1 MMRFR
6 DKVAVITGAGQGI
19 GEAYALALAE
29 QGAGVVIAEID
40 KLAGQRVAN
49 TLIKEGHD
57 ALFVET
63 DIASVESC
71 HALAEAVTE
80 RFGGVDFLVN
90 NAAIFAGKRKD
101 GLLTVDWAYYQ
112 RFMEVN
118 MNGLLLVTRAIYP
131 AMVSRGGGS
140 IVNQSSTAA
149 WAGGD
154 FYSLSKAATNAL
166 TVSLAREMG
175 SMNIRVNA
183 IAPGPTDTP
192 ATRNSVSPE
201 RLEQI
206 VSQMPIARLGTT
218 NDIVEAC
225 LFLLSDQSSWI
236 TGQIIAVDG
245 GSVVRF

>member
-1 MMRFR
+1 MKFN

-19 GEAYALALAE
+19 GEAYAVALAD
-29 QGAGVVIAEID
+29 QGACVVIAEID

-49 TLIKEGHD
+49 TLVKKGHD

-63 DIASVESC
+63 DIASIESC
-71 HALAEAVTE
+71 NALAKTVTE
-80 RFGGVDFLVN
+80 RFGGVDYLVN

-101 GLLTVDWAYYQ
+101 GLLTVDWGYYQ

-131 AMVSRGGGS
+131 AMVSRGGGA

-149 WAGGD
+149 WAAGD
-154 FYSLSKAATNAL
+154 FYSLSKAATNAM

-183 IAPGPTDTP
+183 IAPGPIDTP
-192 ATRNSVSPE
+192 ATRNSVPPE
-201 RLEQI
+201 RLEQL
-206 VSQMPIARLGTT
+206 VSRMPIARLGTT

-236 TGQIIAVDG
+236 TGQIIVVDG

>member
-1 MMRFR
+1 MKFN

-19 GEAYALALAE
+19 GEAYAVALAD
-29 QGAGVVIAEID
+29 QGACVVIAEID

-49 TLIKEGHD
+49 TLVKKGHD

-63 DIASVESC
+63 DIASIESC
-71 HALAEAVTE
+71 NALANTVTE

-90 NAAIFAGKRKD
+90 NAAIFAGKRKE
-101 GLLTVDWAYYQ
+101 GLLTVDWVYYQ

-131 AMVSRGGGS
+131 AMVARGGGA

-149 WAGGD
+149 WAAGD
-154 FYSLSKAATNAL
+154 FYSLSKAATNAM

-183 IAPGPTDTP
+183 IAPGPIDTS
-192 ATRNSVSPE
+192 ATRNSVPPE
-201 RLEQI
+201 RLEQL
-206 VSQMPIARLGTT
+206 VSRMPIARLGTT

-236 TGQIIAVDG
+236 TGQIIVVDG

>member
-1 MMRFR
+1 MRFN

-19 GEAYALALAE
+19 GEAYAVALAE
-29 QGAGVVIAEID
+29 QGASVVIAEID

-49 TLIKEGHD
+49 ALIKKGHD

-71 HALAEAVTE
+71 NGLAETVTA

-101 GLLTVDWAYYQ
+101 GLLTVDWVYYQ

-131 AMVSRGGGS
+131 AMMSRGGGS

-149 WAGGD
+149 WTGGD

-183 IAPGPTDTP
+183 IAPGPTDTT

>member
-1 MMRFR
+1 MKFK

-19 GEAYALALAE
+19 GEAYAVALAN
-29 QGAGVVIAEID
+29 QGACVVIAEID

-49 TLIKEGHD
+49 TLVKKGHD

-63 DIASVESC
+63 DIASIESC
-71 HALAEAVTE
+71 NALAKTVTE
-80 RFGGVDFLVN
+80 RFGGVDYLVN

-101 GLLTVDWAYYQ
+101 GLLTVDWGYYQ

-131 AMVSRGGGS
+131 AMVSRGGGA

-149 WAGGD
+149 WAAGD
-154 FYSLSKAATNAL
+154 FYSLSKAATNAM

-183 IAPGPTDTP
+183 IAPGPIDTP
-192 ATRNSVSPE
+192 ATRNSVAPE
-201 RLEQI
+201 RLEQL
-206 VSQMPIARLGTT
+206 VSRMPIARLGTT

-236 TGQIIAVDG
+236 TGQIIVVDG

>member
-1 MMRFR
+1 MMRFI
-6 DKVAVITGAGQGI
+6 DKVAVITGSGQGI
-19 GEAYALALAE
+19 GEAYAVALAE

-49 TLIKEGHD
+49 TLIKKGHD

-71 HALAEAVTE
+71 NALAEAVTE

-183 IAPGPTDTP
+183 IAPGPTDTQ
-192 ATRNSVSPE
+192 ATRNSVPPE

-245 GSVVRF
+245 GSVVRL

>member
-1 MMRFR
+1 MKFN

-19 GEAYALALAE
+19 GEAYAVALAE
-29 QGAGVVIAEID
+29 QGACVVIAEID

-49 TLIKEGHD
+49 TLVKKGHD

-63 DIASVESC
+63 DIASIESC
-71 HALAEAVTE
+71 NALAKTVTE
-80 RFGGVDFLVN
+80 RFGGVDYLVN

-101 GLLTVDWAYYQ
+101 GLLTVDWGYYQ

-131 AMVSRGGGS
+131 AMVSRGGGA

-149 WAGGD
+149 WAAGD
-154 FYSLSKAATNAL
+154 FYSLSKAATNAM

-183 IAPGPTDTP
+183 IAPGPIDTP
-192 ATRNSVSPE
+192 ATRNSVAPE
-201 RLEQI
+201 RLEQL
-206 VSQMPIARLGTT
+206 VSRMPIARLGTT

-236 TGQIIAVDG
+236 TGHANALIC
-245 GSVVRF
+245 

>member
-1 MMRFR
+1 MKFK
-6 DKVAVITGAGQGI
+6 DKVAVVTGAGQGI
-19 GEAYALALAE
+19 GEAYATALAI
-29 QGAGVVIAEID
+29 QGASVVIAEID
-40 KLAGQRVAN
+40 QLAGQRVADS
-49 TLIKEGHD
+49 LIEAGHD
-57 ALFVET
+57 AMFVHT
-63 DIASVESC
+63 DIASVDSC
-71 HALAEAVTE
+71 SALSKAVQE
-80 RFGGVDFLVN
+80 RYGGVDFLIN
-90 NAAIFAGKRKD
+90 NAAIFGGKRKD
-101 GLLTVDWAYYQ
+101 GLLTVDWDYYQ
-112 RFMEVN
+112 RFMQVN
-118 MNGLLLVTRAIYP
+118 MNGLLLVTRSIYP
-131 AMVSRGGGS
+131 AMVSKGGGS

-192 ATRNSVSPE
+192 ATRNSVPPE
-201 RLEQI
+201 RLKQI

>member
-1 MMRFR
+1 MRFK
-6 DKVAVITGAGQGI
+6 DKVAIVTGAGQGI
-19 GEAYALALAE
+19 GEAYAVALAE
-29 QGAGVVIAEID
+29 QGASVVIAEID

-49 TLIKEGHD
+49 TLIDAGHD

-63 DIASVESC
+63 DIASADSC
-71 HALAEAVTE
+71 NALAETVTM

-118 MNGLLLVTRAIYP
+118 MNGLLLVTRSIYP

-192 ATRNSVSPE
+192 ATRNSVPPE
-201 RLEQI
+201 RLAQI

-218 NDIVEAC
+218 TDIVEAC

>member
-1 MMRFR
+1 MKFN

-19 GEAYALALAE
+19 GEAYAVALAE
-29 QGAGVVIAEID
+29 QGACVVIAEID
-40 KLAGQRVAN
+40 KLAGQRVAS
-49 TLIKEGHD
+49 TLVKKGHD
-57 ALFVET
+57 ALFVQT
-63 DIASVESC
+63 DIASIESC
-71 HALAEAVTE
+71 NALAKTVTE
-80 RFGGVDFLVN
+80 RFGGVDYLVN

-101 GLLTVDWAYYQ
+101 GLLTVDWGYYQ

-131 AMVSRGGGS
+131 AMVSRGGGA

-149 WAGGD
+149 WAAGD
-154 FYSLSKAATNAL
+154 FYSLSKAATNAM

-183 IAPGPTDTP
+183 IAPGPIDTP
-192 ATRNSVSPE
+192 ATRNSVPPE
-201 RLEQI
+201 RLEKL
-206 VSQMPIARLGTT
+206 VSRMPIARLGTT

-236 TGQIIAVDG
+236 TGQIIVVDG